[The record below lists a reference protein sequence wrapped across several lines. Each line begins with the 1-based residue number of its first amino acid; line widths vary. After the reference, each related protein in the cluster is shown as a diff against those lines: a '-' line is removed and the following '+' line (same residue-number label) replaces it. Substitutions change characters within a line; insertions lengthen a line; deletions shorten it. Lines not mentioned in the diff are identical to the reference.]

1 MYRIAYQHHIG
12 LAHAITLLALAA
24 AFCISRPAH
33 SEKFTVLGYDSNC
46 SGLKLKGASGIPGTR
61 LHQYK
66 FVGTCNI
73 TNNRP
78 EVERTVPAVAE
89 ARWDGTKL
97 EFQESFKLLGDVN
110 YSGGTIT
117 SGSVATIF
125 KCNDDPLI
133 SNAACVVVHHKNSSG
148 FPPFSNP
155 AVQQHRPLLRGKTTL
170 AEATAL
176 SKQNMAGKE
185 DHSCDTG
192 PQGRRWQ
199 CPAQGYRRA
208 TPGTSPGAR
217 THNATPAGT
226 TPAMKPLAR
235 LALF

>member
-33 SEKFTVLGYDSNC
+33 SEKFTVLSYDSNC
-46 SGLKLKGASGIPGTR
+46 SGLKLKSASGIPGTR

-176 SKQNMAGKE
+176 SKQNMAVKPMPWME
-185 DHSCDTG
+185 KKSA
-192 PQGRRWQ
+192 P
-199 CPAQGYRRA
+199 A
-208 TPGTSPGAR
+208 TPTLRAGGGNAPLKATAVPPPAPAPAPAR
-217 THNATPAGT
+217 TTQ
-226 TPAMKPLAR
+226 R
-235 LALF
+235 LRVPPQP